1 MAFKAAPLNSAFMA
15 MSIIG
20 FLFSV
25 IYVWSISMQ
34 WGFAFGVVFAVMFI
48 AAMISMTYGPSEGRL
63 H

>member
-1 MAFKAAPLNSAFMA
+1 MAFKPAVLNSAFMV
-15 MSIIG
+15 MSIVG

-34 WGFAFGVVFAVMFI
+34 WAFAFGVVFAVMFI
-48 AAMISMTYGPSEGRL
+48 AAMISMTYAPIGKL

>member
-1 MAFKAAPLNSAFMA
+1 MAFKPAPLNSAFMA

-25 IYVWSISMQ
+25 IYVWSISMR
-34 WGFAFGVVFAVMFI
+34 WGFAFAVVFAVMFI
-48 AAMISMTYGPSEGRL
+48 AAMISMTYAPLERV

>member
-1 MAFKAAPLNSAFMA
+1 MAFKPAPLNSAFMA

-34 WGFAFGVVFAVMFI
+34 WAFAFAVVFAVMFI
-48 AAMISMTYGPSEGRL
+48 AAMISMTYAPIEKI

>member
-1 MAFKAAPLNSAFMA
+1 MAFKPAVLNSAFMA

-25 IYVWSISMQ
+25 IYVWTISMQ

-48 AAMISMTYGPSEGRL
+48 SAMISMTYAPIEKV

>member
-15 MSIIG
+15 MSIVG

-25 IYVWSISMQ
+25 IYLWGISMQ
-34 WGFAFGVVFAVMFI
+34 WAFAFGVVFAVMFI
-48 AAMISMTYGPSEGRL
+48 AALISMTYAPIGKV